1 MKKELKTKRMLAI
14 LVAFLCMMPATT
26 WANKTVTTVTAREQL
41 TKSSTVYVGEVVVD
55 GTSAIKYLYSG
66 DMTVSN
72 VVVSHLCEF
81 LNGMADKDY
90 AALLSGHEFDYTTTG
105 EGFALCTDAEK
116 VSLMDGN
123 WSSARY
129 VGELY
134 FPGKTVTSEINSNL
148 YDIDEGFKAVID
160 AENAQSLEVISN
172 PIEYGKFIVS
182 HIGSTSADVVTYSFE
197 EGEVVKH
204 VNTIIDYSC
213 EATTVIYTK
222 VELGPSMTETPLT
235 FEAVEDGSI
244 TVNWGEWSTPSLDAI
259 QYKLNDEE
267 WTDVAWNTPISLAAN
282 DVISFRGDNGTCYNE
297 EEWAGFHFEC
307 SNDCYVYGNVMSL
320 IDKDGFATNTTLTA
334 PYAFFQLFMRADFES
349 NTTIKNHPTKDI
361 VLPATTLT
369 INCYDQ
375 MFSSCEG
382 ITRAPALPATTLE
395 EWCYSAMFMGCSAL
409 TSAPALPAITLAESC
424 YADMFINCTNLTTA
438 PDLPAPTLAE
448 GCYSSMFSSCTSL
461 NYVKCLATDISAD
474 YCTVNWLGNVAE
486 TGTFVKAESMEGW
499 SVGPDVNDNDN
510 VNGIPEG
517 WTVMNNLS
525 LADDADNSEGISTA
539 AGSGLP
545 YEVTLTGR
553 TLYKDG
559 MWNTLCLPFD
569 VTLSGSPLDGATA
582 HTVTAA
588 SITEETE
595 GTTLNLTFGDAVT
608 TLAAGTPYIIK
619 WESGDDL
626 TEADLVFR
634 NVTIN
639 AADNGYDNSTEGDG
653 RVRFLGT
660 YKALTF
666 ADTDPSILFMG
677 EENTLYYP
685 QPSDEQTPFINAQRA
700 YFKMGEDNST
710 SAAQIRHFNLNF
722 GDEEATGIANMKST
736 DRANEASG
744 WYTLDGRQ
752 LNGKPMTKG
761 LYIHAGKKIMI
772 K

>member
-1 MKKELKTKRMLAI
+1 MKKKLKIKRILATF
-14 LVAFLCMMPATT
+14 VALLCLMPTMAQIDRTE
-26 WANKTVTTVTAREQL
+26 VTVTAREKL

-55 GTSAIKYLYSG
+55 GTSVIKYLYSG
-66 DMTVSN
+66 DMTISSVS
-72 VVVSHLCEF
+72 VSYLHDF

-90 AALLSGHEFDYTTTG
+90 ADLLSGHEFDYTTTTN
-105 EGFALCTDAEK
+105 GFALCTDADK
-116 VSLMDGN
+116 VSVMDEN
-123 WSSARY
+123 WSSAQY
-129 VGELY
+129 VGTLY
-134 FPGKTVTSEINSNL
+134 YSDKTTTSNINSNL

-160 AENAQSLEVISN
+160 EENAESLETIN
-172 PIEYGKFIVS
+172 EPMEYGKYIVS
-182 HIGSTSADVVTYSFE
+182 HIGSTSVDVVTYGY
-197 EGEVVKH
+197 EGSDFVKY
-204 VNTIIDYSC
+204 VNTIIDYNC

-222 VELGPSMTETPLT
+222 VELETPMTKTPLT

-244 TVNWGEWSTPSLDAI
+244 TVNLDEGGTLAPI
-259 QYKLNDEE
+259 QYQLNDGE
-267 WTDVAWNTPISLAAN
+267 WTDVTWNTPISLEAN
-282 DVISFRGDNGTCYNE
+282 DVISFRGDNGTCNE
-297 EEWAGFHFEC
+297 GEETWAGFHFQP
-307 SNDCYVYGNVMSL
+307 SNPVYVYGNMMSL
-320 IDKDGFATNTTLTA
+320 IDKDNYATNTTLTKTFT
-334 PYAFFQLFMRADFES
+334 FFHLFQRNDYEP
-349 NTTIKNHPTKDI
+349 NTAILNHPTKDI

-369 INCYDQ
+369 DYCYDGL
-375 MFSSCEG
+375 FADAPN
-382 ITRAPALPATTLE
+382 ITRAPELPATTLTD
-395 EWCYSAMFMGCSAL
+395 WCYSEMFSGTAI
-409 TSAPALPAITLAESC
+409 TTAPALPAITLAESC
-424 YADMFINCTNLTTA
+424 YADMFMNCTSLTTA
-438 PDLPAPTLAE
+438 PALPAATLAE
-448 GCYSSMFSSCTSL
+448 GCYTDMFAGCTSL

-474 YCTVNWLGNVAE
+474 YSTTSWMYDVAE
-486 TGTFVKAESMEGW
+486 TGTFVKSAGMTEWTTG
-499 SVGPDVNDNDN
+499 D
-510 VNGIPEG
+510 NGIPEG
-517 WTVMNNLS
+517 WTVMNYLS

-588 SITEETE
+588 SITEEAE